1 MKKLLLDLYVLD
13 FIIENEFNAAEED
26 KVMNYKQNLIIYG
39 QQEIYQIYY
48 LPKQIV
54 LCKKQIEIQALLHIN
69 GAIPLP
75 EKQTH
80 LSAPSYAAMAQLS
93 QVAHRFKPEISE
105 DISTIRSFK
114 PFQRNKFN
122 ALEYFQIMFE
132 NEMDYLLTLD
142 PFVKLDWLYLKEA
155 VQSLQKIQDFKISIH
170 L

>member
-1 MKKLLLDLYVLD
+1 MKKVLLDLYVLD
-13 FIIENEFNAAEED
+13 FIIENEFNTAEED
-26 KVMNYKQNLIIYG
+26 KVTHYKQNLLIYG

-54 LCKKQIEIQALLHIN
+54 LCKKQIEIQALLQIN

-75 EKQTH
+75 ETQTH

-93 QVAHRFKPEISE
+93 QVAHRFNPEISE
-105 DISTIRSFK
+105 DISKIRSFK

-122 ALEYFQIMFE
+122 SLEYFQIMFE

-155 VQSLQKIQDFKISIH
+155 VQSLQKIQEFKISVH
-170 L
+170 